1 MQTITNQY
9 INIKTQKLAGYL
21 MMRGFVLKGLIP
33 DNTIN
38 ANTKRNIFM
47 FNNTYELNNAI
58 NDYKQIN
65 KIKNNKIEIK

>member
-33 DNTIN
+33 DDTVTI
-38 ANTKRNIFM
+38 NTKRNIFM
-47 FNNTYELNNAI
+47 FNNTYELTNAI
-58 NDYKQIN
+58 NDYKQI
-65 KIKNNKIEIK
+65 KIIK

>member
-33 DNTIN
+33 DNNIN
-38 ANTKRNIFM
+38 ANNKRNIFM
-47 FNNTYELNNAI
+47 FNNTYELTNAI
-58 NDYKQIN
+58 NDYKQI
-65 KIKNNKIEIK
+65 KIIK

>member
-1 MQTITNQY
+1 MQTINNPY

-38 ANTKRNIFM
+38 TNTNTKRNIFM
-47 FNNTYELNNAI
+47 FNNTYELTNAI
-58 NDYKQIN
+58 NDYKQI
-65 KIKNNKIEIK
+65 KNNNIEIK